1 MMTFLF
7 GAACYLEISKP
18 NLRNNLKQLLAMK
31 NSILILCLLFT
42 GVTFSQ
48 GLPRTHASV
57 ILGRFELY
65 RYHTLLLLIDLIFN
79 VW

>member
-1 MMTFLF
+1 
-7 GAACYLEISKP
+7 
-18 NLRNNLKQLLAMK
+18 MK

-48 GLPRTHASV
+48 GLPRTQIFDASV